1 MVGHRDTPR
10 MIVLVPPGSARPGL
24 TIPLDD
30 EESHHLRVRR
40 AEPGETV
47 QLRDGAGLDGAGLL
61 EASGRA
67 WSVRVTRTAVRPP
80 LPGLTLAV
88 ATGDRERF
96 LWLVEKAGELGVTC
110 IVPVETERTAGVAT
124 RIRATHVERL
134 ARRALEATKQSG
146 AHWRPE
152 IGSIAPFAEFIAAAR
167 PGSLWLADGAG
178 APPAVGEGDI
188 TVLVGPE
195 GGFAAPERSS
205 AIAAGWTPVSLG
217 RNVLRFETAAIAAA
231 AHVGIERQR
240 RS

>member
-1 MVGHRDTPR
+1 MVGHRDTAR
-10 MIVLVPPGSARPGL
+10 MIVLVPPGSARPGV

-67 WSVRVTRTAVRPP
+67 WSVRVTSAAIRPP
-80 LPGLTLAV
+80 LPALTLAV

-96 LWLVEKAGELGVTC
+96 LWLVEKAGELGVSC
-110 IVPVETERTAGVAT
+110 VVPIETGRTAGVAT
-124 RIRATHVERL
+124 RVRPAHAERL

-146 AHWRPE
+146 AHWRPD
-152 IGSIAPFAEFIAAAR
+152 IGLPAPFAEFIARAR
-167 PGSLWLADGAG
+167 SGSRWLADAEG
-178 APPAVGEGDI
+178 APPVVHEGEI

-195 GGFAAPERSS
+195 GGFTALERSS

-217 RNVLRFETAAIAAA
+217 PNVLRFETAAIAAA